1 MANVGDNHI
10 HIEYHAP
17 SKRGRQIFGGLV
29 AYNEVWVTGAHSAT
43 SINFSQDVEIGGTK
57 IPSGKYALFTIPGEL
72 MWTLIINENW
82 DQHLA
87 DDYDASLDVVRLELE
102 PQKLEVPEE
111 MLSYEVKTFTNEKG
125 AINISWDDVSIEF
138 EVNNR

>member
-1 MANVGDNHI
+1 
-10 HIEYHAP
+10 
-17 SKRGRQIFGGLV
+17 
-29 AYNEVWVTGAHSAT
+29 
-43 SINFSQDVEIGGTK
+43 
-57 IPSGKYALFTIPGEL
+57 